1 MTAHR
6 GRARLVRLCAAALV
20 GTAALPA
27 GDAWA
32 LAGVGEAAP
41 ASCAASPSPTG
52 GDAKRILDIARAAQR
67 ELDLKSVVLRV
78 TRDGR
83 EVVTTALGQS
93 MSGVPATADMHF
105 RVGSVAI
112 VYMGI
117 AALQLVA
124 DGKAGL
130 DDPIARWLPDAPHA
144 REITL
149 RMLGSSTSGLRD
161 YVPDPRFLAA
171 LYADPFR
178 QWTPEELVAISAS
191 HPLLYAPGTS
201 WSYSHANFVLLGEV
215 LEKISGT
222 PLAELLERKVMDPA
236 GLDNT
241 RSSPTPEIEEPVLH
255 SYDAERGKYE
265 ESTYWNPS
273 WTTAPGAV
281 LNSDICDLARSA
293 EAVGKGELL
302 SAQGFETQLD
312 PGTVGLGGNTPGCPP
327 RDCFRQLPARHF
339 GYGVIVQNGWIQSN
353 PSFAGYAAIQAY
365 LPSDRLAIAVTTTVG
380 TGAPGYNTA
389 QTIAGRIAEA
399 LTPGHSLAGAAQ
411 PETTPTTP
419 PPPAGARP

>member
-1 MTAHR
+1 MTAHPY
-6 GRARLVRLCAAALV
+6 RARLGMLCAAALAV
-20 GTAALPA
+20 AAALPA
-27 GDAWA
+27 GDARA
-32 LAGVGEAAP
+32 VTGAERAAP
-41 ASCAASPSPTG
+41 ASCAASPAPTG
-52 GDAKRILDIARAAQR
+52 GEAKRILDIATTAQR

-83 EVVTTALGQS
+83 EVVTTVLGQS

-124 DGKAGL
+124 EGKAGL

-144 REITL
+144 DEITL

-161 YVPDPRFLAA
+161 YVPDPAFLAA

-178 QWTPEELVAISAS
+178 QWTPDELVALSAS

-201 WSYSHANFVLLGEV
+201 WSYSHANFVLLGQV
-215 LEKISGT
+215 LEKISGM
-222 PLAELLERKVMDPA
+222 PLAELLERNVMDPA
-236 GLDNT
+236 GLDDT
-241 RSSPTPEIEEPVLH
+241 RNSLTPEIEEPVLH

-293 EAVGKGELL
+293 EMVGKGELL
-302 SAQGFETQLD
+302 SAQGFRTQLD
-312 PGTVGLGGNTPGCPP
+312 PGTVGLGGDTPGCAP

-380 TGAPGYNTA
+380 TKAPGYNTA

-399 LTPGHSLAGAAQ
+399 LAPGHSLAGAAQ
-411 PETTPTTP
+411 PEPTPTP
-419 PPPAGARP
+419 SKPAGPGS